1 MDTSHFIKLSNKLYE
16 VDAETGELYEVE
28 YTEQKRIRKFNK
40 ECENVIFG
48 SSPFNLMPYHI
59 LEKITSYLKVKE
71 DFKIVVPYFK
81 YKNLSHPLC
90 KICEKCVNHTCKC
103 KLLKY
108 CQLCHTKI
116 NGRSIYY
123 RFGRAFCKSC
133 GTKEK
138 ILVSITQAMRKYFVP
153 ETELNKIPF
162 IEIKSNHSGWVTL
175 FERRLVEKL
184 AIPILQLKREK
195 LQQRKEKIKQ
205 QKERLKQREYRL
217 NQMEKQLNQKE
228 EQLQLETIKNNFKY
242 KLKTKFVNLR
252 RN

>member
-1 MDTSHFIKLSNKLYE
+1 MDNLHFIKLSNKLYE
-16 VDAETGELYEVE
+16 VDAETGELYEME
-28 YTEQKRIRKFNK
+28 YPEQKRIRKFNK

-48 SSPFNLMPYHI
+48 SSPFNLMPDLI

-81 YKNLSHPLC
+81 YKHLSHPLC
-90 KICEKCVNHTCKC
+90 KLCGKCVNHTCKC

-108 CQLCHTKI
+108 CQSCHTKI

-133 GTKEK
+133 GLKEQ
-138 ILVSITQAMRKYFVP
+138 ILISRTQAMKKYYVS

-184 AIPILQLKREK
+184 AIPILQLKKQK
-195 LQQRKEKIKQ
+195 LQKRKEKIKQ
-205 QKERLKQREYRL
+205 QKERLKQREQQL
-217 NQMEKQLNQKE
+217 NQMEELLNQKE
-228 EQLQLETIKNNFKY
+228 ERLQLENIKRSCKHQ
-242 KLKTKFVNLR
+242 LSS
-252 RN
+252 